1 MKRLFKT
8 TYAKNVLTL
17 IKGTTIS
24 QLIPIAITP
33 ILSRLFTPADFG
45 VFALYSSIL
54 YVLSVFV
61 SGRYEFAILLPKK
74 NSDGMNLVAL
84 CGLIAI
90 CVSFFFLIIAL
101 LFKSNILLLLNSEL
115 LSSWIYIIPFSLFGM
130 GMLQSFNYY
139 VNRRKRY
146 NVISYSR
153 IYRSISTSTISLVGG
168 LLSFAPGGLIL
179 GDLVGQIFAAF
190 YLMRNILKED
200 ADIVQE
206 VSKEQMKVVGTRY
219 INFPKFQILSG
230 FLEKCAG
237 QAPVFLL
244 TAFFNPAIVGFFS
257 LSQSVIISPSALI
270 SGAMG
275 DVFRQQA
282 SEEYVSVGN
291 STHVFKKTFKR
302 LFLISTIPFFI
313 GYFIIEE
320 LFAFVLGEEWRV
332 AGQYAKIMMPMFY
345 LQFIVS
351 PLSVMFVVAEKQK
364 YDLLMQVFLF
374 AGCVSAFYFNQNSES
389 LAITSFTIV
398 YCLKYIVEFFLSYKF
413 ALGKEGHIPNNEH

>member
-17 IKGTTIS
+17 ITGTTIA

-84 CGLIAI
+84 SGVIAI
-90 CVSFFFLIIAL
+90 CVSLFFFIITL
-101 LFKSNILLLLNSEL
+101 FFKSKILHLLNSEL

-130 GMLQSFNYY
+130 GILQSFNYY

-146 NVISYSR
+146 KVISYSR
-153 IYRSISTSTISLVGG
+153 IYRSISTSTISLVSG
-168 LLSFAPGGLIL
+168 LVSFAPGGLIL

-190 YLMRNILKED
+190 YLMRNTLRED

-206 VSKEQMKVVGTRY
+206 VSKEQMKVVGARY

-244 TAFFNPAIVGFFS
+244 TAFFSPAIVGFFS
-257 LSQSVIISPSALI
+257 LSQRVIISPSALI

-291 STHVFKKTFKR
+291 SIHVFKKTFKR
-302 LFLISTIPFFI
+302 LFLIATIPFFI
-313 GYFIIEE
+313 GYFIIED

-374 AGCVSAFYFNQNSES
+374 AGCVTAFYYYQNSEF
-389 LAITSFTIV
+389 LAITSFTII
-398 YCLKYIVEFFLSYKF
+398 YCLKYVVEFFLSYKF
-413 ALGKEGHIPNNEH
+413 ALGKKGHIPNNE